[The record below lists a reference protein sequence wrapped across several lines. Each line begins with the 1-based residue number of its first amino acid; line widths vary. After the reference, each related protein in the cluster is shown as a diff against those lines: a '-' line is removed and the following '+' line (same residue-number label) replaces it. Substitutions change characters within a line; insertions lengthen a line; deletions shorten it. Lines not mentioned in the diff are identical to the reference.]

1 MIRKPRTKAAAT
13 NDIENRREKRGKAE
27 VVRQSTQPSAEFLI
41 VPRFA
46 GEVKMDEN
54 GQELEPE
61 QDITRKKIRNN

>member
-1 MIRKPRTKAAAT
+1 M
-13 NDIENRREKRGKAE
+13 
-27 VVRQSTQPSAEFLI
+27 VRQSTQPSAEFLI

-61 QDITRKKIRNN
+61 QDISRKKIRNNEDRFSAETKEILAHGAYLSKIKPNT